1 MADVLVDNVD
11 YGVNDENGV
20 REETSKKSLWVK
32 INDFRKESPYLFW
45 GICLAV
51 TVLLVAVIVAVIVI
65 IKKRKSKSGSGES
78 GVSGAGDGGQTES
91 FKEPYM
97 GTNTLNDEFD
107 YLSSLLDSTLGD
119 NTEFNKIVGAA
130 KTL

>member
-11 YGVNDENGV
+11 YGEQGEVQE
-20 REETSKKSLWVK
+20 KKSLWTK
-32 INDFRKESPYLFW
+32 INDFRRESPYLFW
-45 GICLAV
+45 GIVVAA
-51 TVLLVAVIVAVIVI
+51 TVLLVVVIVAVIVI
-65 IKKRKSKSGSGES
+65 IKKRKNKSVEGGNET
-78 GVSGAGDGGQTES
+78 VSDEGGTTET

-119 NTEFNKIVGAA
+119 NAAFNNIVSKA
-130 KTL
+130 KTV